1 MIHAEWMVAID
12 IKRLYIHRVM
22 PRECSVIQK
31 PFHFFKR
38 LRLRTF
44 KDRSRGGNT
53 HRMKA

>member
-44 KDRSRGGNT
+44 LSAQDVEILSV
-53 HRMKA
+53 